1 MAQFKDLS
9 SLEKYLTQVI
19 GEISSN
25 SMDLEDK
32 MSETMREAVIDIV
45 YNAYSPT
52 QYKRRG
58 DDGGLSDTDNMI
70 ITSADMRNGKVL
82 LTFENIT
89 SGVDTLAGKRLDET
103 INDGIK
109 GNWANPNGSWSEP
122 RPFIEET
129 RERLQQKSGELAR
142 ELEKELKRAGF
153 KTR

>member
-109 GNWANPNGSWSEP
+109 DNWANSNGSWSEP
-122 RPFIEET
+122 RRFIEET
-129 RERLQQKSGELAR
+129 RERLQQKSGELAD
-142 ELEKELKRAGF
+142 ELRKELQRAGF

>member
-122 RPFIEET
+122 RRFIEET

>member
-9 SLEKYLTQVI
+9 SLEKYLTQVVR
-19 GEISSN
+19 EVSSS
-25 SMDLEDK
+25 SMDLEDR

-103 INDGIK
+103 INDGVK
-109 GNWANPNGSWSEP
+109 DNWANPGVWSEP
-122 RPFIEET
+122 RRFIEET
-129 RERLQQKSGELAR
+129 RERLQQKSDELAD
-142 ELEKELKRAGF
+142 ELRKELQRAGF